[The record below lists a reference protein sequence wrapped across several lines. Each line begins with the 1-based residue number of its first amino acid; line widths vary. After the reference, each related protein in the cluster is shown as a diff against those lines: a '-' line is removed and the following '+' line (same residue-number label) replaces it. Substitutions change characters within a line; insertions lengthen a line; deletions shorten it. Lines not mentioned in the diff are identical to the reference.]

1 MRPQPD
7 SDGQVPAVRA
17 DMLGPMST
25 EGGPRAGRARGRT
38 RIGPS
43 IGDVAREAGVSA
55 QTVSRVSTGA
65 DNVRPDTRQRV
76 LDAMEKLGY
85 SPNHAARA
93 LRYGSFGAIGIIAHQ
108 LARTGESRT
117 VEAVVEAA
125 RQKGYTTSLV
135 DVRSPSSTDLDDA
148 VKQLD
153 HQSIDGLVIIRAE
166 TATPDS
172 LALPR
177 RLPVVVSDSR
187 FVGHHPAVGADQRGG
202 TQAAVEHLLGLGH
215 RTVHHLAGPEASAP
229 AEVRVQVWR
238 EALRDA
244 GHEVPEPLRGDWT
257 SRSGYE
263 LGVRVADDPAV
274 TAVFAAND
282 EMAAGLM
289 RALYER
295 GLRVPDDVSVVGFD
309 GIPLAEY
316 FWPPLTTVRQDF
328 HRIGE
333 ELVALLARQL
343 EGEVMTDHRTVVPT
357 ELVVRASTAPPG
369 RRGA

>member
-1 MRPQPD
+1 
-7 SDGQVPAVRA
+7 
-17 DMLGPMST
+17 MST
-25 EGGPRAGRARGRT
+25 EDEVRAVRARGRA
-38 RIGPS
+38 RLGPS

-65 DNVRPDTRQRV
+65 DNVRPDTRSRV
-76 LDAMEKLGY
+76 LEAMEKLGY

-135 DVRSPSSTDLDDA
+135 DVRSPSPTDVDDA
-148 VKQLD
+148 VKRLD

-166 TATPDS
+166 TATPAT
-172 LALPR
+172 LVLPR
-177 RLPVVVSDSR
+177 RLPVAVSDSR

-202 TQAAVEHLLGLGH
+202 TQAAVEHLLSLGH
-215 RTVHHLAGPEASAP
+215 RTVHHLAGPAESAP
-229 AEVRVQVWR
+229 AEIRVQVWS
-238 EALRDA
+238 EVLQAA
-244 GHEVPEPLRGDWT
+244 GREVPVPLRGDWS

-263 LGVRVADDPAV
+263 LGVRVARDRDV

-289 RALYER
+289 RALYEH

-343 EGEVMTDHRTVVPT
+343 DGEVLTDHRAVVPT

-369 RRGA
+369 RAAAP